1 MKLKE
6 TRAENELFEHRF
18 WLQIMGDHGR
28 FIINSLSLREK
39 GDIEKAEKFII
50 IFDQLLSQV
59 RISNVTTD
67 LSVLNRNDGYRTQP
81 DTQVPLLPI

>member
-1 MKLKE
+1 VKLKE

-28 FIINSLSLREK
+28 FIMNSLSLREK
-39 GDIEKAEKFII
+39 GDIESHFI
-50 IFDQLLSQV
+50 
-59 RISNVTTD
+59 TTCC
-67 LSVLNRNDGYRTQP
+67 GYRTQP